1 VADGNIAADRH
12 APGEAERRRLT
23 VMFFDLVGSTELS
36 RKLDPE
42 DYRAL
47 ITSFQEACSA
57 AVGRFDGHVAKYLG
71 DGVLVYF
78 GYPRAH
84 EDDAERAV
92 RAGLDGVAAVRA
104 LDGGAGLHAR
114 VGIASG
120 LVVVGDVAGESVSEA
135 GAISGDT
142 PNLAARLQAIA
153 EPDGVVIGERTQAL
167 LGDVFECED
176 LGPQQLKGIEA
187 PFRAWKVV
195 AERRSESRF
204 EAFHSGSLTNF
215 VGREAELEMLRLRW
229 RQAKSG
235 EGQVVLISGE
245 AGIGKS
251 HLAQAFRNS
260 LAGEAHTRLRYQCS
274 PHHLLSAFYP
284 IIAQLELGAGFS
296 MADAASVRLDKLETL
311 LARGSVDWETN
322 VPLLA
327 DLLSIPFEERY
338 APLDLSRQ
346 RQKELTFEALCG
358 QLTGLAE
365 AEPVLM
371 IFEDTHW
378 IDPTSDEVLEHFVAR
393 VESARVLA
401 VVTARPEYRPD
412 WLDQAQVTALPLN
425 RLGRR
430 QCSAL
435 VRDVAGA
442 AELSETVV
450 EDILAKT
457 DGIPLFVEEMTKNIV
472 ESGAASSM
480 PETSAVPSTL
490 QASLLARLDRL
501 GSAKDVAQ
509 VGAVIGREFG
519 YGLISAISPAGEDE
533 LNRHLGQLVESGL
546 VLARGAAPE
555 SVYSFKHALV
565 QDAAYESL
573 LKSRRRSLHETIAQ
587 ALEDQFSTVREA
599 QPELLAHHHQGAGHS
614 ETAIGYWQEASRA
627 ALTRSAEIEA
637 ERCLQSAIKL
647 IGAFETSPA
656 MERRE
661 LELQLTLGA
670 VLFAVRGMA
679 TDAPLPVYR
688 RALELA
694 ERVGTPRDQVHALVG
709 YGVGHWNT
717 MAKAEPILRRAL
729 ELAESSDLP
738 DEAVYCRAYLGIC
751 VYLMGRS
758 EESLE
763 IREKGFSAYRP
774 ESVHRNHI
782 DDPGVLLD
790 GFRAVDLTILGYGDR
805 ALRIKHAAIEAGRVN
820 PHAYTRCFAYI
831 ISSVFHCYRREGELA
846 LDDARAVMTIAN
858 EHAFGFWI
866 HHGALYEAWALTI
879 QGRGA
884 ERIDAIRDNI
894 QALRHKKMDLAR
906 HLLSTAFAEALMQ
919 VNKPDEAIEAVD
931 EGLEI
936 IRITDCRIWQP
947 ELLRFRARALQA
959 SGAEALE
966 VEAVLQR
973 AIEIAE
979 MQSAR
984 MLHIRAAT
992 DLARLW
998 RDQGEAAK
1006 ACDLLAPLFG
1016 WFTEGFD
1023 TPDLK
1028 DAKLLLDEL
1037 S

>member
-1 VADGNIAADRH
+1 
-12 APGEAERRRLT
+12 
-23 VMFFDLVGSTELS
+23 MFFDLVGSAELS
-36 RKLDPE
+36 RGFDPE

-57 AVGRFDGHVAKYLG
+57 AVRRFDGHVAKYLG

-84 EDDAERAV
+84 EADAERAV

-120 LVVVGDVAGESVSEA
+120 LVVVGDIEGEDVSEA

-153 EPDGVVIGERTQAL
+153 EPDGVVVGERTQAL

-260 LAGEAHTRLRYQCS
+260 LAGEAYTRLRYQCS

-284 IIAQLELGAGFS
+284 IIAQLELAAGFS

-311 LARGSVDWETN
+311 LARGSVDWQTT

-338 APLDLSRQ
+338 APLDLSPQ

-358 QLTGLAE
+358 QLAGLAE

-371 IFEDTHW
+371 IFEDAHW
-378 IDPTSDEVLEHFVAR
+378 IDPTSHEVLEHFVAR

-401 VVTARPEYRPD
+401 VVTTRPEYRPD
-412 WLDQAQVTALPLN
+412 WLDQTQVTALPLN

-450 EDILAKT
+450 GEILAKT

-555 SVYSFKHALV
+555 PVYSFKHALV

-599 QPELLAHHHQGAGHS
+599 QPELLAHHHQGAGHN
-614 ETAIGYWQEASRA
+614 ETAIDYWQGASRA
-627 ALTRSAEIEA
+627 ALGRSAEIEA

-647 IGAFETSPA
+647 IGQFETSPA
-656 MERRE
+656 VERRE

-709 YGVGHWNT
+709 YGVGHYNT
-717 MAKAEPILRRAL
+717 TAKAEPILRRAL
-729 ELAESSDLP
+729 ELAESSSLV

-774 ESVHRNHI
+774 ESVHRHHI

-805 ALRIKHAAIEAGRVN
+805 ALRIKQAAIEAGRIN
-820 PHAYTRCFAYI
+820 PKAYTRCFAYI
-831 ISSVFHCYRREGELA
+831 ISAVFHCYRREGELA
-846 LDDARAVMTIAN
+846 LDDAKAAMTIAN

-866 HHGALYEAWALTI
+866 PHAALYEAWALTI
-879 QGRGA
+879 QGRGT
-884 ERIDAIRDNI
+884 ERFATLRDTI
-894 QALRHKKMDLAR
+894 QALRHKKMHVAR
-906 HLLSTAFAEALMQ
+906 HLLSTALAEALMQ
-919 VNKPDEAIEAVD
+919 VNRPDEAIEAVD
-931 EGLEI
+931 DGLEI
-936 IRITDCRIWQP
+936 IRVTDCRIWQP
-947 ELLRFRARALQA
+947 ELLRFRAGALQA
-959 SGAEALE
+959 AGAEASE

-1006 ACDLLAPLFG
+1006 ARDLLAPIHG

-1028 DAKLLLDEL
+1028 GAKLLLDGL
-1037 S
+1037 AAS